1 VRGQYRGYV
10 DEDGVQPG
18 SDTETFVA
26 LRVWIDSW
34 RWAGVPFLIRAG
46 KGLAATATEAV
57 VEFREPPCNLFPA
70 LQSSEGPNHLRFRLG
85 RNDGVNLK
93 LQTKA
98 PGEHLASRAVDLD
111 VSYEEALG
119 HRQEAY
125 ERLLDDAMDGDV
137 RLFSR
142 EDTVEAAWR
151 VVEPILDDPPPVETY
166 EPGTWGPV
174 AADRL
179 VGERGWTVCGE
190 L

>member
-1 VRGQYRGYV
+1 MEAKRPG
-10 DEDGVQPG
+10 DELLSMPVEMRLEDPG
-18 SDTETFVA
+18 HQSADE
-26 LRVWIDSW
+26 
-34 RWAGVPFLIRAG
+34 
-46 KGLAATATEAV
+46 V
-57 VEFREPPCNLFPA
+57 V
-70 LQSSEGPNHLRFRLG
+70 G
-85 RNDGVNLK
+85 
-93 LQTKA
+93 
-98 PGEHLASRAVDLD
+98 
-111 VSYEEALG
+111 
-119 HRQEAY
+119 AY
-125 ERLLDDAMDGDV
+125 DRLLDDAMDGDV